1 MFFFV
6 QHSLIHWI
14 LCAGT
19 GGKVFTEYYIFFVKF
34 GMNEEGRGRF
44 DFAEQGQAAWQ
55 ANRHISRIKRKRSE
69 KEKKEGT
76 V

>member
-1 MFFFV
+1 LLFFV

-14 LCAGT
+14 LCAET
-19 GGKVFTEYYIFFVKF
+19 GEKVFTEYYIFFVKF

-55 ANRHISRIKRKRSE
+55 VSRHISRIKRK
-69 KEKKEGT
+69 KEGT